1 MPSPKFSLSRLF
13 SRRKAPDKANRFPY
27 SLKAKEWAQL
37 QDLVQSPAWASYRAL
52 LEHYGTLRAEKL
64 LTPLTPDQTNIE
76 RGAVAALFE
85 IAALPELLISHYE
98 DLKNAERKRAAD
110 ARDRDEEREGHAFH
124 WKWGND
130 LFSDNFQR

>member
-1 MPSPKFSLSRLF
+1 MAEPFSLRRLF
-13 SRRKAPDKANRFPY
+13 ARRKPPAAKDRFPY
-27 SLKAKEWAQL
+27 SLKAREWEQL
-37 QDLVQSPAWASYRAL
+37 RSLVESPAWASYRAL

-98 DLKNAERKRAAD
+98 DIKNAERQRAAD
-110 ARDRDEEREGHAFH
+110 ARERATEHEGHKFH
-124 WKWGND
+124 WQWGND
-130 LFSDNFQR
+130 LFSDNFKR